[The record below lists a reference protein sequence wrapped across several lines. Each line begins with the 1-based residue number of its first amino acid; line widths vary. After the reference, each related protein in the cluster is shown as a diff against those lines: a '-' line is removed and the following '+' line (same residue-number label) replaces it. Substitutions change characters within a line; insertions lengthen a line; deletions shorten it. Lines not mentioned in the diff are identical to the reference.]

1 MTRIVKEIVGARV
14 EGLCDTKLITISGRR
29 RSEGVAEGA
38 SEGAGEA
45 IGEAATNKFLEK
57 HPLSRNAI
65 IAIVVASVV
74 TLLLCLPI
82 YLCCRRRRARNEK
95 AISRYQQ
102 MKLEREGGHEE
113 EASLCTE
120 TSHWRPQT
128 GRLIT

>member
-1 MTRIVKEIVGARV
+1 VT
-14 EGLCDTKLITISGRR
+14 
-29 RSEGVAEGA
+29 EGA
-38 SEGAGEA
+38 NEGAGEA
-45 IGEAATNKFLEK
+45 IGEAAINKFLEK

-113 EASLCTE
+113 EASFCTE